1 MVKQSQI
8 VQRYTTDNHIIS
20 RKQLEDTHRG
30 FPMHF
35 QRSTPQVDSQMFST
49 DFPNI
54 SFAQNQARARK
65 IHPYAVGFAAN
76 TSSGRTVRTL
86 RPLWRS
92 ICFSTAVVTCAPS
105 CHSRYSQRSPRH
117 TDESYERELGSV
129 RMKYLENRL
138 KTFGNQPAVWT
149 AGSASGILCAYLPT
163 AFWK

>member
-1 MVKQSQI
+1 MFRRFPMMDKQSQI
-8 VQRYTTDNHIIS
+8 VQRYTTENHNIF
-20 RKQLEDTHRG
+20 RKQFEDTYRG

-35 QRSTPQVDSQMFST
+35 QRSTPLVDSQMCST

-92 ICFSTAVVTCAPS
+92 ICCLALQQHTPGASYTLSQEVSWLICCGNALQFALYLCHRLTPRVVAIFFIM
-105 CHSRYSQRSPRH
+105 R
-117 TDESYERELGSV
+117 
-129 RMKYLENRL
+129 
-138 KTFGNQPAVWT
+138 A
-149 AGSASGILCAYLPT
+149 
-163 AFWK
+163 

>member
-1 MVKQSQI
+1 MLRRFPMMDKQSQI
-8 VQRYTTDNHIIS
+8 VQRYTTENHNIF
-20 RKQLEDTHRG
+20 RKQFEDTYRG
-30 FPMHF
+30 FPMHL
-35 QRSTPQVDSQMFST
+35 QRSTPLVDSQMCST

-105 CHSRYSQRSPRH
+105 CCACCVFRTWSLFHCIVRSLHPSLIHRAH
-117 TDESYERELGSV
+117 P
-129 RMKYLENRL
+129 
-138 KTFGNQPAVWT
+138 F
-149 AGSASGILCAYLPT
+149 SGVST
-163 AFWK
+163 